1 MTERPGS
8 TEHPGPEARAGIPG
22 PGTGVPGESA
32 TGGSVRGDSA
42 SGPEAA
48 PALRTSAAGP
58 AAGEPGGQPA
68 GIGRARAASAGSG
81 WLNVPNAISVARL
94 VVLVPVVIWLMSM
107 PEHRISATI
116 ALAVFGAT
124 DWIDGFWARRFG
136 QVTRVGEILD
146 PVADRLGI
154 TLICVAMT
162 WFGILPLWMLAVIV
176 LTDVF
181 LGIVGTVRLDAT
193 VNSHVSWLGKGRT
206 ALIMTGLPVLLLSTA
221 SQLPDTPLHQIG
233 TFLLSAGVVL
243 HLAAGID
250 YAVRLIRTPRS

>member
-1 MTERPGS
+1 MRGSPAWRRCSPVPERPDPEPEVRAGS
-8 TEHPGPEARAGIPG
+8 PGPSAEVPAGDPDPRA
-22 PGTGVPGESA
+22 
-32 TGGSVRGDSA
+32 
-42 SGPEAA
+42 
-48 PALRTSAAGP
+48 TSAAGD
-58 AAGEPGGQPA
+58 
-68 GIGRARAASAGSG
+68 
-81 WLNVPNAISVARL
+81 WLNVPNAISVVRL

-107 PEHRISATI
+107 PEHRIAATI

-193 VNSHVSWLGKGRT
+193 ATSHVSWLGKGRT
-206 ALIMTGLPVLLLSTA
+206 TLIMTGLPILLLSTA
-221 SQLPDTPLHQIG
+221 SQLPDTPLHQVG

-243 HLAAGID
+243 HLAAGVD
-250 YAVRLIRTPRS
+250 YAIRLIRTPRSRTASRS